1 MDPNFLW
8 TGWSPILHT
17 LLVGTVGYLT
27 LIILLRGTGP
37 HTMAKMTPLDFV
49 LGVTLG
55 SAFGRVI
62 TAAEVSLTQA
72 IAALVL
78 LVAVQWV
85 LGAARAKWRFVR
97 GLVDSPP
104 VLLYYDDRMQIR
116 TLRKHRLTPDD
127 VHAAARRSGYG
138 SLVDIQAVIMFQ
150 DGTLGAIARD
160 NMGDGSSVMPF
171 VKRNQIDA
179 SHS

>member
-1 MDPNFLW
+1 MDSNFLW

-37 HTMAKMTPLDFV
+37 HTMAKMTPLDFI

-62 TAAEVSLTQA
+62 TAREVSLTQA
-72 IAALVL
+72 ITALVL
-78 LVAVQWV
+78 LVSVQWV
-85 LGAARAKWRFVR
+85 LSAARAKWKFVR

-104 VLLYYDDRMQIR
+104 VLLYYNDRMQIR
-116 TLRKHRLTPDD
+116 TLRKHRLTTDD

-138 SLVDIQAVIMFQ
+138 SLVDIQAVILFQ
-150 DGTLGAIARD
+150 DGTFGTIARGA
-160 NMGDGSSVMPF
+160 MGDGSSVMPF
-171 VKRNQIDA
+171 IKRDRVDA
-179 SHS
+179 THS